1 MESGCSRLLG
11 LAVEVGREVCGVL
24 CVQVAHARLSRTT
37 DSMRGGVSAE
47 STCSVPVGVGD
58 GEGHGAAATPEL
70 VPRKSRS
77 EYRALH
83 AARARALASD
93 AEAPVARAKSHL
105 CDASE
110 RNGSVPCCVC
120 GSVIRGVV
128 FVAANGG
135 DAHMTC
141 ASTQLREITRVTAE
155 ASQRRR
161 LNREA
166 SEIHAQR
173 WALRTEAAKNPSL
186 SDRWCALGVR

>member
-1 MESGCSRLLG
+1 VESGCTRLLG
-11 LAVEVGREVCGVL
+11 RAVEVGREVCGVL
-24 CVQVAHARLSRTT
+24 CVAVTHARLSRGT
-37 DSMRGGVSAE
+37 DSLRGGVSAE
-47 STCSVPVGVGD
+47 STCSVPVGVGH

-77 EYRALH
+77 EYRALR
-83 AARARALASD
+83 AARARGLASD
-93 AEAPVARAKSHL
+93 AEAPVARARSHL

-110 RNGSVPCCVC
+110 QNVSVPCCVC

-161 LNREA
+161 LKREA

-173 WALRTEAAKNPSL
+173 WALRTESATCSIPQS
-186 SDRWCALGVR
+186 

>member
-11 LAVEVGREVCGVL
+11 RAVEVGREVCDVL
-24 CVQVAHARLSRTT
+24 CVQVTDARLSRAT
-37 DSMRGGVSAE
+37 DSLRGGVSAE

-77 EYRALH
+77 EYRALR
-83 AARARALASD
+83 AARARGLASD
-93 AEAPVARAKSHL
+93 AEAPVPRAKSHT

-110 RNGSVPCCVC
+110 RNVSMPCCLC

-128 FVAANGG
+128 FAAANGG

-141 ASTQLREITRVTAE
+141 ASSQLREITRLTEE
-155 ASQRRR
+155 ALQRRR
-161 LNREA
+161 LKREA
-166 SEIHAQR
+166 SELHAQR
-173 WALRTEAAKNPSL
+173 WALRTDAAKNH
-186 SDRWCALGVR
+186 G